1 MTLLWTGLFLLAAFL
16 LWASLTY
23 RHIGS
28 VSTGKRIGDR
38 PGSALL
44 LIDLQQD
51 FWDSGQYDEAEKAR
65 ATGAIHTAI
74 SEVKTLNRPVVV
86 IRQEWSTPST
96 RLFARLF
103 MKGQGIAGRP
113 GTQLADPFTGIGD
126 HEVVKRVQDA
136 FETGALDQ
144 LLARLDVGHLH
155 IAGLD
160 AAFCVN
166 KTAQAA
172 LARGYQVTVI
182 ADGVLGA
189 LPKASAKAR
198 KHLEQLGARFI

>member
-1 MTLLWTGLFLLAAFL
+1 MILLWICLSLLTGFL
-16 LWASLTY
+16 LWAGLTY

-28 VSTGKRIGDR
+28 VSTGDQIANLAGH
-38 PGSALL
+38 ALL
-44 LIDLQQD
+44 LIDLQDD
-51 FWDSGQYDEAEKAR
+51 FWNSGQYDEADKAR
-65 ATGAIHTAI
+65 ATQAIYTAI
-74 SEVKTLNRPVVV
+74 SEAKTHNRPVVV

-113 GTQLADPFTGIGD
+113 GTRLADPFTGIGD
-126 HEVVKRVQDA
+126 HEVVKRVQDG
-136 FETGALDQ
+136 FETGALDH
-144 LLARLDVGHLH
+144 LLTGLDVGHLS

-172 LARGYQVTVI
+172 LARGYQITVI
-182 ADGVLGA
+182 SDGVLGA

-198 KHLEQLGARFI
+198 DQLAHLGARFI